1 MNSYSLLHA
10 LRLTVLVVLLG
21 AFVTPALAVRN
32 YGGFYTAERL
42 AALRANCDKYDWAR
56 SLRKAAVAR
65 AQFWVN
71 KSDDD
76 LWRMIPGQKLPR
88 CIDVSYYKRRRTGCP
103 QCGMA
108 IYQKYGNYPYSPD
121 LWGKPWKLTCANC
134 KVVFPTNDFGKYYV
148 SGIDETGVFNP
159 DKADKSLLF
168 NTEHPGPNDPL
179 HKHGVDDG
187 YGWFDKDGNRYLFIA
202 YYVWQYWNQVLG
214 GINALANAYVYTG
227 EQKYAH
233 KALIMLDRLA
243 DVYPDYDWS
252 AYAKL
257 GYYHSDGGGGKG
269 KIQGS
274 IWESS
279 TVTNFATAIDMVL
292 SGTRDDPALYQ
303 FLADKGKQ
311 FKLPT
316 AKGTR
321 ELLVQNLD
329 DRLLRE
335 GAKAVYD
342 GRVSANEGGNQTT
355 LATCAIAL
363 DTNPDTEKWLDYLF
377 EAKGEH
383 IPTVVVGGLDRDGV
397 GAEAAPGYALGW
409 GVAMGRCADLL
420 ADYGKYTKHSIY
432 RDFPQFK
439 ATFTAGWNLV
449 MLGFATPNIGDSGA
463 CGTLGIVAS
472 DPNFIARGYKYLRD
486 RRIALAAYLAN
497 HNSGAGLGRDIFSPA
512 PDSLEKEITAIG
524 QKAKNQGNPWASG
537 HNRAGYGLASL
548 AFGWGK
554 PGTALWMYYGRNG
567 GHGHQD
573 RFNFDILYRGLCML
587 PDHGYPE
594 YTSSW
599 PHRGYVTNNTL
610 SHNTV
615 VVNQVRQSFNWVGQP
630 ELFCQF
636 EDFGAMRVES
646 REMYAGLTKYERTLA
661 FVKLGEGHA
670 YVFDVFRVQ
679 GGKDHLYSLHGPP
692 GEVTVQGLNLV
703 KQEKGSYMGPEVEYR
718 KETGYGAKCGYSW
731 VTHVERDEHPAAAF
745 VVDWKAQAGYRGVTD
760 KDDIHLRY
768 HCLTQLDDVAL
779 GDMEPPQNKAGNPR
793 WLRYVLAHR
802 AGTNVNSTF
811 TGVIEPYTGQP
822 AIAKVERL
830 RVAPV
835 SLDTTNQ
842 PVRDGVAL
850 KVTLTDG
857 AVDYLV
863 SGEDG
868 TTIFKA
874 EGGPEFAGEMGWL
887 RVREGHVDRAALSR
901 GMRLTLG
908 GFALGTKVPG
918 YTGKI
923 VKMKKDMAG
932 EGYVWVDT
940 PLPLDAALV
949 GQQMIIANDRVR
961 NACYTI
967 QSVVKDGDLYKVNLG
982 EVCFIRGYRDRN
994 DYGKGFV
1001 YDFVEGAPFIVPLAV
1016 RAYRQAP
1023 NTYRVQA
1030 TAPVEVTWPK

>member
-233 KALIMLDRLA
+233 KALIMLDLLA

-292 SGTRDDPALYQ
+292 PGTRDDPALYQ

-486 RRIALAAYLAN
+486 RRIALAAYMAN
-497 HNSGAGLGRDIFSPA
+497 HNSGAGLGRDISSPV
-512 PDSLEKEITAIG
+512 PDSLEREITA
-524 QKAKNQGNPWASG
+524 S
-537 HNRAGYGLASL
+537 
-548 AFGWGK
+548 
-554 PGTALWMYYGRNG
+554 
-567 GHGHQD
+567 
-573 RFNFDILYRGLCML
+573 
-587 PDHGYPE
+587 
-594 YTSSW
+594 
-599 PHRGYVTNNTL
+599 
-610 SHNTV
+610 
-615 VVNQVRQSFNWVGQP
+615 
-630 ELFCQF
+630 
-636 EDFGAMRVES
+636 
-646 REMYAGLTKYERTLA
+646 
-661 FVKLGEGHA
+661 
-670 YVFDVFRVQ
+670 
-679 GGKDHLYSLHGPP
+679 
-692 GEVTVQGLNLV
+692 
-703 KQEKGSYMGPEVEYR
+703 
-718 KETGYGAKCGYSW
+718 
-731 VTHVERDEHPAAAF
+731 
-745 VVDWKAQAGYRGVTD
+745 
-760 KDDIHLRY
+760 
-768 HCLTQLDDVAL
+768 
-779 GDMEPPQNKAGNPR
+779 
-793 WLRYVLAHR
+793 
-802 AGTNVNSTF
+802 
-811 TGVIEPYTGQP
+811 
-822 AIAKVERL
+822 
-830 RVAPV
+830 
-835 SLDTTNQ
+835 
-842 PVRDGVAL
+842 
-850 KVTLTDG
+850 
-857 AVDYLV
+857 
-863 SGEDG
+863 
-868 TTIFKA
+868 
-874 EGGPEFAGEMGWL
+874 
-887 RVREGHVDRAALSR
+887 
-901 GMRLTLG
+901 
-908 GFALGTKVPG
+908 
-918 YTGKI
+918 
-923 VKMKKDMAG
+923 
-932 EGYVWVDT
+932 
-940 PLPLDAALV
+940 
-949 GQQMIIANDRVR
+949 
-961 NACYTI
+961 
-967 QSVVKDGDLYKVNLG
+967 
-982 EVCFIRGYRDRN
+982 
-994 DYGKGFV
+994 
-1001 YDFVEGAPFIVPLAV
+1001 
-1016 RAYRQAP
+1016 
-1023 NTYRVQA
+1023 
-1030 TAPVEVTWPK
+1030 